1 MEEEPRIGGV
11 FGAIAGLLGMSVIAG
26 ALVAALG
33 MPAIAVST
41 GAASSAAGY
50 WDVLPDYITIGEQS
64 NRTRIFA
71 TQNGEPVQI
80 ATIFEQNREEVAY
93 EGISENVLNAA
104 IAAEDPNF
112 WEHNGVYLP
121 SLLRA
126 TAEVLADRDDAGGS
140 TITMQL
146 VRNELVAESQRY
158 LQSDPELAER
168 LFTEATE
175 TTPARKLQEVR
186 YAIALEKEYSKEQI
200 LGAYLNI
207 ATFGNNLYGIQTAAH
222 YYFGVDASELD
233 VNQSAALLA
242 IVQSPNALRLDVEEN
257 LQRNDVRRGY
267 ILDNMA
273 DEGMITAEEAAA
285 LKPERP
291 ALNIQQVQNGC
302 MASRLPWICDYVRN
316 TVEQDEAFGENA
328 AERRAEF
335 RHGGY
340 DIYTTI
346 DVDVQERAQQIM
358 QDRAPATAEGY
369 DLGAASSGVEPGT
382 GRIQYMVQNR
392 ALDASENAA
401 PGTTALNYNADRW
414 MGGSSGFQSGS
425 TYKAF
430 VLLEWLQEGHSL
442 DDNLD
447 SRRRA
452 FTDFHA
458 SCQPGSMEPWDPKN
472 FTTQPDRMNV
482 RYATTNSSNTGYA
495 AMAEQLDLCGIRDMA
510 QSLGVHRADGRDLEF
525 YAPTILGTNEIAPLT
540 LAAAFAGI
548 AAEGR
553 YCDPIIIDRVERDG
567 EEIERPDANC
577 RQAFDPQVADVAIG
591 ALQDVYNGTGRQAR
605 PSGGTPVFAKTGT
618 ADDYRQSWIAAA
630 SSKMATASWVG
641 NVTGGENGQNLSR
654 ASINGS
660 SARLVSHY
668 FSRDMLSYSNE
679 RFGGDAWPAAG
690 PRVVQSAQP
699 GAPAGPELQQGVVPD
714 LAGLTADEAGPL
726 LDSLGFS
733 MVVGEPVNS
742 GYSAGRISF
751 TNPAAGSSAPEGTPV
766 TVYASNGVPRS

>member
-1 MEEEPRIGGV
+1 M
-11 FGAIAGLLGMSVIAG
+11 FGAIAGLLGMSVVAG
-26 ALVAALG
+26 ALVAALS
-33 MPAIAVST
+33 MPAIAVSS
-41 GAASSAAGY
+41 GVASSAASY

-80 ATIFEQNREEVAY
+80 ATIFEQNREQVDY
-93 EGISENVLNAA
+93 EGISQSVLDAA

-112 WEHNGVYLP
+112 WQHNGVYLP

-158 LQSDPELAER
+158 VQSDPEKAER
-168 LFTEATE
+168 LFAEATE

-200 LGAYLNI
+200 LAAYLNI
-207 ATFGNNLYGIQTAAH
+207 ATFGSNLYGIQTAAH
-222 YYFGVDASELD
+222 YYFGIDASELD
-233 VNQSAALLA
+233 ANQAAALLA
-242 IVQSPNALRLDVEEN
+242 IVQSPNALRLDREEN
-257 LQRNDVRRGY
+257 LERNDVRRGY
-267 ILDNMA
+267 ILDNMVEEGLLAA
-273 DEGMITAEEAAA
+273 DEAAA
-285 LKPERP
+285 MKQERP
-291 ALNIQQVQNGC
+291 ALNIQTVENGC
-302 MASRLPWICDYVRN
+302 MSSRLPWICDYVRN
-316 TVEQDEAFGENA
+316 TVLQDEAFGENRT
-328 AERRAEF
+328 ERQAEF

-346 DVDVQERAQQIM
+346 DIDVQERAQQIM
-358 QDRAPATAEGY
+358 SERAPATAEGY

-392 ALDASENAA
+392 ALDETADSGE
-401 PGTTALNYNADRW
+401 GTTALNYNADSW

-430 VLLEWLQEGHSL
+430 VLLEWLQSGRSL

-447 SRRRA
+447 SRRRWFDG
-452 FTDFHA
+452 FTA
-458 SCQPGSMEPWDPKN
+458 SCAPGSMDPWNPKN
-472 FTTQPDRMNV
+472 FTTQPDRMSV

-510 QSLGVHRADGRDLEF
+510 ASLGVHRADGGDLQLL
-525 YAPTILGTNEIAPLT
+525 APTILGTNEIAPLT

-553 YCDPIIIDRVERDG
+553 YCDPIIIDRVTRAG
-567 EEIERPDANC
+567 EELERPEANC

-591 ALQDVYNGTGRQAR
+591 ALQDVYNGTGRAAR
-605 PSGGTPVFAKTGT
+605 PSGSAPVFAKTGT

-641 NVTGGENGQNLSR
+641 NVTGGDNGQNLSKTTL
-654 ASINGS
+654 NGS

-668 FSRDMLSYSNE
+668 FSRDMLSYASE
-679 RFGGDAWPAAG
+679 RLGGDAWPAAG
-690 PRVVQSAQP
+690 PRVVQNAAP
-699 GAPAGPELQQGVVPD
+699 GAPDAPNLQQGVVPD
-714 LAGLTADEAGPL
+714 LAGLTVAEAGPL
-726 LDSLGFS
+726 LDSLGF
-733 MVVGEPVNS
+733 MLVEGEAVNS

-751 TNPAAGSSAPEGTPV
+751 SNPAAGSAAPEGSPV

>member
-41 GAASSAAGY
+41 GVASSAVGY
-50 WDVLPDYITIGEQS
+50 WDVLPDYITLGEQS

-80 ATIFEQNREEVAY
+80 ASIYEQNREQVEY
-93 EGISENVLNAA
+93 EGISQSALDAA

-112 WEHNGVYLP
+112 WQHNGVYLP

-126 TAEVLADRDDAGGS
+126 TADVLAGNDDAGGS

-158 LQSDPELAER
+158 VQTDPELADR

-186 YAIALEKEYSKEQI
+186 YAIALEKEYTKEQI
-200 LGAYLNI
+200 LAAYLNI

-222 YYFGVDASELD
+222 YYFGVDASALD
-233 VNQSAALLA
+233 ANQSAALLA
-242 IVQSPNALRLDVEEN
+242 IVQSPNALRLDREEN
-257 LQRNDVRRGY
+257 LERNDTRRGY
-267 ILDNMA
+267 ILDNMVEEGLLPAA
-273 DEGMITAEEAAA
+273 DAAT
-285 LKPERP
+285 LKQERP
-291 ALNIQQVQNGC
+291 ALNIQQTQNGC
-302 MASRLPWICDYVRN
+302 MSSRLPWICDYVRN
-316 TVEQDEAFGENA
+316 TVANDEAFGENA

-335 RHGGY
+335 RRGGY

-346 DVDVQERAQQIM
+346 DIDVQERAQQIM
-358 QDRAPATAEGY
+358 TDRAPATAQGY

-392 ALDASENAA
+392 ALDETAAGSE
-401 PGTTALNYNADRW
+401 GTTALNYNADSW

-430 VLLEWLQEGHSL
+430 VLLEWLQSGRSL

-452 FTDFHA
+452 FTGFQA
-458 SCQPGSMEPWDPKN
+458 SCQPGSMEAWDPKN
-472 FTTQPDRMNV
+472 FTTQPNRMSV

-510 QSLGVHRADGRDLEF
+510 QSLGVHRADGRELEF

-553 YCDPIIIDRVERDG
+553 YCDPIIIDRVVRAG
-567 EEIERPDANC
+567 EELSVPDANC

-591 ALQDVYNGTGRQAR
+591 ALQDVYNGTGAQAR
-605 PSGGTPVFAKTGT
+605 PTGDTPVFAKTGT
-618 ADDYRQSWIAAA
+618 ADDYRQSWIAA
-630 SSKMATASWVG
+630 SSSTMATASWVG

-654 ASINGS
+654 ATINGS

-668 FSRDMLSYSNE
+668 FSRDMLSYANE
-679 RFGGDAWPAAG
+679 RFGGEAWPDAG
-690 PRVVQSAQP
+690 PRVVQTATP
-699 GAPAGPELQQGVVPD
+699 GAPGDTNVQEGFVPD
-714 LAGLTADEAGPL
+714 LAGLTVAEAGPL
-726 LDSLGFS
+726 LDSLGFTL
-733 MVVGEPVNS
+733 VEGEPVNS

-751 TNPAAGSSAPEGTPV
+751 SNPAAGSAAPEGSPI